1 VLDFPETQM
10 KIIPVRS
17 AARVYSVECGRGA
30 LARLRRA
37 IAALGESSGV
47 FIISSPQVW
56 KGCGRRIERALA
68 GAGAGRGRGGKFAH
82 VLFDDRESAK
92 GLATVEGIS
101 RELSRAGAD
110 RGAVLVAVGGG
121 VVGDVVGFA
130 AASYLRG
137 VRLIHVPTTLVAQ
150 VDSAIGGK
158 TGVNLPEGK
167 NLVGAFYPPHRV
179 VADPDLLASLPEQQF
194 RSGLYEVIKYGILGD
209 AKLFDYVEARI
220 DALLRRDAAV
230 LDWVVPRCIAAKAAI
245 VSRDERESGER
256 EALNLGHTLGHALES
271 ATAYRRYLHGE
282 AVGWGIIFA
291 ALLAVATD
299 RLKIA
304 DASRI
309 ARLVAR
315 VGPLPHLRGISVA
328 DLLVRMRGDKKSR
341 AGQVRWV
348 LPLRV
353 GRLER
358 GCQVTD
364 ALVRATFAELPQVFR
379 EAAAGGH
386 IASDARRA
394 R

>member
-1 VLDFPETQM
+1 M

-17 AARVYSVECGRGA
+17 AGGVYSVECGRGVA
-30 LARLRRA
+30 RRLRRA
-37 IAALGESSGV
+37 IVAVGESSGV
-47 FIISSPQVW
+47 FVVSSPSVW

-68 GAGAGRGRGGKFAH
+68 GGGRGAGRGDSFGR
-82 VLFDDRESAK
+82 VIFDDRESAK
-92 GLATVEGIS
+92 RLATVEGIC
-101 RELSRAGAD
+101 RDLSRAGAD
-110 RGAVLVAVGGG
+110 RGSVLVAVGGG

-137 VRLIHVPTTLVAQ
+137 VHLIHVPTTLVAQ

-167 NLVGAFYPPHRV
+167 NLVGAFYPPHGV
-179 VADPDLLASLPEQQF
+179 VADPDLLASLPERQF

-209 AKLFDYVEARI
+209 AKLFDYLEARI
-220 DALLRRDAAV
+220 DALLDRDAV
-230 LDWVVPRCIAAKAAI
+230 TLDWVVPRCIAAKAAI
-245 VSRDERESGER
+245 VSRDERDSGER
-256 EALNLGHTLGHALES
+256 EGLNLGHTLGHALES

-282 AVGWGIIFA
+282 AVGWGTIFA

-299 RLKIA
+299 RLSIT

-309 ARLVAR
+309 ARLVAQ
-315 VGPLPHLRGISVA
+315 VGPLPDLRGIRVS

-341 AGQVRWV
+341 AGHMRWV

-353 GRLER
+353 GRVER
-358 GCQVTD
+358 GCEISD

-386 IASDARRA
+386 NARAVRRA

>member
-1 VLDFPETQM
+1 M
-10 KIIPVRS
+10 KTIPVRS
-17 AARVYSVECGRGA
+17 AARVYSVECGRGVRS
-30 LARLRRA
+30 RLRRA

-47 FIISSPQVW
+47 FIVSSPQVW
-56 KGCGRRIERALA
+56 KGCGRRIEGVLA
-68 GAGAGRGRGGKFAH
+68 AGSVAGRGGKIGR

-92 GLATVEGIS
+92 RLATVEGIC
-101 RELSRAGAD
+101 RDLSRAGAD
-110 RGAVLVAVGGG
+110 RGSVLVAVGGG
-121 VVGDVVGFA
+121 VVGDVAGFA

-179 VADPDLLASLPEQQF
+179 VADPDLLASLPERHF

-209 AKLFDYVEARI
+209 GKLFDYVEARI
-220 DALLRRDAAV
+220 GALLRRDSVA

-256 EALNLGHTLGHALES
+256 EVLNLGHTLGHALES

-282 AVGWGIIFA
+282 AVGWGIIFIV
-291 ALLAVATD
+291 LLAVATD

-315 VGPLPHLRGISVA
+315 VGPLPNLRGMSVA

-348 LPLRV
+348 LPLRI
-353 GRLER
+353 GRVER
-358 GCQVTD
+358 GCEVTD
-364 ALVRATFAELPQVFR
+364 ALVRATFAELPAVFR
-379 EAAAGGH
+379 EAS
-386 IASDARRA
+386 ASGRPFTG
-394 R
+394 

>member
-1 VLDFPETQM
+1 M
-10 KIIPVRS
+10 KNISVKS

-30 LARLRRA
+30 VARLPRA

-47 FIISSPQVW
+47 FIVSSPRVW
-56 KGCGRRIERALA
+56 AGCGRQVVGALKLAFA
-68 GAGAGRGRGGKFAH
+68 GGRGGKFAK
-82 VLFDDRESAK
+82 VMFDDRESAK
-92 GLATVEGIS
+92 QLATVEEIC
-101 RELSRAGAD
+101 RDLARAGAD
-110 RGAVLVAVGGG
+110 RGSVLVAVGGG
-121 VVGDVVGFA
+121 VVGDVAGFA

-179 VADPDLLASLPEQQF
+179 VVDPELLVSLPERQF

-209 AKLFDYVEARI
+209 AKLFDTAEARM
-220 DALLRRDAAV
+220 DAALRRDAAV
-230 LDWVVPRCIAAKAAI
+230 LDWVVPRCIAAKAGI

-256 EALNLGHTLGHALES
+256 EVLNLGHTLGHALES

-282 AVGWGIIFA
+282 AVGWGIVFA

-299 RLKIA
+299 RLKIV

-315 VGPLPHLRGISVA
+315 VGTLPDLRGLGVA
-328 DLLVRMRGDKKSR
+328 DLLVRLRGDKKSR
-341 AGQVRWV
+341 AGQLRWV
-348 LPLRV
+348 LPLGIGRV
-353 GRLER
+353 EC
-358 GCQVTD
+358 GCRITD

-379 EAAAGGH
+379 DAG
-386 IASDARRA
+386 S
-394 R
+394 

>member
-1 VLDFPETQM
+1 M

-17 AARVYSVECGRGA
+17 AARVYSVECGRGV
-30 LARLRRA
+30 LARLPQA

-47 FIISSPQVW
+47 FIVSSPQVW
-56 KGCGRRIERALA
+56 KGCGRRIERALS
-68 GAGAGRGRGGKFAH
+68 GAAAGRGRRGRREKFAV

-92 GLATVEGIS
+92 HLATVEGIC

-179 VADPDLLASLPEQQF
+179 VADPVLLASLPERQF

-209 AKLFDYVEARI
+209 ANLFDYLDAHT
-220 DALLRRDAAV
+220 DALLRRDAAA

-271 ATAYRRYLHGE
+271 ATGYRRYLHGE
-282 AVGWGIIFA
+282 AVGWGILFA
-291 ALLAVATD
+291 SLLAVATD

-315 VGPLPHLRGISVA
+315 VGPLPHLRGLSVS

-353 GRLER
+353 GRVER
-358 GCQVTD
+358 GCEATD
-364 ALVRATFAELPQVFR
+364 ALVCATFAELPQVFR
-379 EAAAGGH
+379 EATGGGR
-386 IASDARRA
+386 IAPGSRYAR
-394 R
+394 

>member
-1 VLDFPETQM
+1 M
-10 KIIPVRS
+10 KTIPVRS
-17 AARVYSVECGRGA
+17 AARVYSVECGRGVVS
-30 LARLRRA
+30 RLRRA

-47 FIISSPQVW
+47 FIVSSAQVW
-56 KGCGRRIERALA
+56 KGCGPRVERALA
-68 GAGAGRGRGGKFAH
+68 GGGRGHGGSRGRSGKFGR
-82 VLFDDRESAK
+82 VILDDRESAK
-92 GLATVEGIS
+92 RLATVEGIC

-110 RGAVLVAVGGG
+110 RGSVLLAVGGG

-167 NLVGAFYPPHRV
+167 NLVGAFYPPYRV

-194 RSGLYEVIKYGILGD
+194 RSGIYEVIKYGILGD
-209 AKLFDYVEARI
+209 AKLFGYIEARME
-220 DALLRRDAAV
+220 ALLRRDAAV

-245 VSRDERESGER
+245 VGRDERESGER

-291 ALLAVATD
+291 VLLAVATD

-315 VGPLPHLRGISVA
+315 VGPLPHLRGFKVS

-353 GRLER
+353 GRVER
-358 GCQVTD
+358 GCEVPDT
-364 ALVRATFAELPQVFR
+364 LVRATFAELPEVFR
-379 EAAAGGH
+379 EAAAGRPFTG
-386 IASDARRA
+386 
-394 R
+394 